1 MYYKNLEDLI
11 FRRHKQNNA
20 DELLIL
26 GGFIGV
32 YPIEKMSKENIK
44 TTVIFGCI
52 PLDSNLVIFLN
63 NLTLLLALL
72 RINSLGEFLPAS

>member
-1 MYYKNLEDLI
+1 MYHKNLEDLI
-11 FRRHKQNNA
+11 FKRHKQNNA

-44 TTVIFGCI
+44 TTVIQEN
-52 PLDSNLVIFLN
+52 DTNFLEK
-63 NLTLLLALL
+63 TIAK
-72 RINSLGEFLPAS
+72 GTYW